1 MFPFSQLLRRIRL
14 CIRYGILPGL
24 KLVGICWETVH
35 PFTIASYEFGTF
47 RVDADSR
54 ILLRDAKPVPLMP
67 KAFDL
72 LLVLIQNRGRVL
84 DRDRLMSEVWPNT
97 HVENTNLNVNLS
109 MLRKVLGEKPRDHRY
124 IVTIPGKGYKF
135 VAAVKVPENRRH
147 WRASSAKL
155 LTFAEEIRK
164 KWIAVLPFSW
174 VGRRPGDGWLA
185 LGITDSLT
193 VDLAR
198 IPQLRVQL
206 TDRAVGWTARRRSIV
221 ATERKGDVD
230 YLLQGRIQR
239 LDGKIRVTV
248 QLISARNSQLLW
260 ARKFDGMI
268 TNGFSLQDSI
278 SAETT
283 REISKIL
290 EMRTPRALAVG

>member
-1 MFPFSQLLRRIRL
+1 
-14 CIRYGILPGL
+14 
-24 KLVGICWETVH
+24 
-35 PFTIASYEFGTF
+35 
-47 RVDADSR
+47 
-54 ILLRDAKPVPLMP
+54 MP

-72 LLVLIQNRGRVL
+72 LLVLIQNRGKVL
-84 DRDRLMSEVWPNT
+84 DRDKLMSEVWPNT

-135 VAAVKVPENRRH
+135 VAAVTAAEEENTEH
-147 WRASSAKL
+147 WKESSAKL
-155 LTFAEEIRK
+155 LPFAEGIRK

-174 VGRRPGDGWLA
+174 VGRRPGDDWLG
-185 LGITDSLT
+185 LGITESLT

-206 TDRAVGWTARRRSIV
+206 TDRAVGWTARRRSVV

-248 QLISARNSQLLW
+248 QLISARNGQLLW
-260 ARKFDGMI
+260 ARKFDGLM
-268 TNGFSLQDSI
+268 TNGFRFQDNI

-283 REISKIL
+283 REVSRIV
-290 EMRTPRALAVG
+290 ETRTSGTAAAM